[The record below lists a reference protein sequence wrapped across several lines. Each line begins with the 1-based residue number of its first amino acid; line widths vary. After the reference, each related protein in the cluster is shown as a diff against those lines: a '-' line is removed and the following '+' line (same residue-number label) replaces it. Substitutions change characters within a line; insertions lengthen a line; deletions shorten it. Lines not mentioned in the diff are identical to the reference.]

1 MCCRYYMELSPELRP
16 IVEEMNRSPLVRRFQ
31 ETSAVLTS
39 GEIRPSNV
47 APVIAS
53 NRNGKRAVFPMKWG
67 FNVSGRPLLINA
79 RVETAAEKP
88 TFREAWKAH
97 RCIVPASWYYEWE
110 HRTRT
115 DGKTE
120 TGDKYMIQPEGSAA
134 AWMCGLYRI
143 ENGLPVFVI
152 LTQEAEEPIRFI
164 HDRMPM
170 MLPEERIEEWI
181 RPDCDAAEIA
191 AFAQK
196 NMVFEK
202 AG

>member
-1 MCCRYYMELSPELRP
+1 MCARYYIEEDDRTAPL
-16 IVEEMNRSPLVRRFQ
+16 IEEMNRSPLM
-31 ETSAVLTS
+31 SAVPAGQRVVTE
-39 GEIRPSNV
+39 GEVSPGCV
-47 APVIAS
+47 APVMAM
-53 NRNGKRAVFPMKWG
+53 NRTGRVRVFPMQWG
-67 FNVSGRPLLINA
+67 FPGKSLMINA

-196 NMVFEK
+196 NMMFEK
-202 AG
+202 VG

>member
-53 NRNGKRAVFPMKWG
+53 NRRGERAVFPMKWG

-88 TFREAWKAH
+88 
-97 RCIVPASWYYEWE
+97 
-110 HRTRT
+110 
-115 DGKTE
+115 
-120 TGDKYMIQPEGSAA
+120 
-134 AWMCGLYRI
+134 
-143 ENGLPVFVI
+143 
-152 LTQEAEEPIRFI
+152 IRFI

-170 MLPEERIEEWI
+170 MLPEERIGEWI